1 MSDTTRIAVIG
12 LGEAGGLIAGG
23 LAAAGADVIG
33 FDPANPADPPVTV
46 AESAEAA
53 VAGADVVISINSS
66 TVSRRVAEQLAPVL
80 DPGTIY
86 ADLNTGTPALK
97 KSLAALFADGV
108 FADVAIMS
116 PVPGLAEKAPM
127 GVAGTGLTAS
137 SSCCTRSG

>member
-12 LGEAGGLIAGG
+12 LEEAGGLIAGG

-33 FDPANPADPPVTV
+33 FDPAKPSDPPVAV

-66 TVSRRVAEQLAPVL
+66 TVSRRVTEQLAPAL
-80 DPGTIY
+80 DPGAIF

-97 KSLAALFADGV
+97 KSPAELFPTARSR
-108 FADVAIMS
+108 MS
-116 PVPGLAEKAPM
+116 
-127 GVAGTGLTAS
+127 
-137 SSCCTRSG
+137 RS